1 MTNRSIIKS
10 SSGLAGVIEALLL
23 VAMVSIIISMIQLV
37 YIPEIMEQREAEH
50 MDAVE
55 NQFSFLKSTID
66 LQTALGKNMPQSSP
80 ITLGSREL
88 PYLVTARA
96 FGQLDIVDA
105 HRTDSV
111 LRVNPNLVGTGQFN
125 GQFSVPLTS
134 FIYEAYNS
142 YFVHQIYVLEGG
154 AVMMVQPDGETSKV
168 EPSIT
173 VKNESECIV
182 ISYNLP
188 ILKSISGKNATAGIK
203 NCFVR
208 TNRSHNETYTCDL
221 TNPTTNYIRFS
232 SDYLDA
238 WNQTLCGL
246 LEEEIKNGYVT
257 IKIESEPY
265 PCVEIR
271 KRIPEPPKDDK
282 DIRLNLEVVYI
293 GAQIGP
299 GIVTS

>member
-1 MTNRSIIKS
+1 MTSRSIIKDT
-10 SSGLAGVIEALLL
+10 SGLAGVIEALLL

-50 MDAVE
+50 MDTVE

-105 HRTDSV
+105 GRTDSV
-111 LRVNPNLVGTGQFN
+111 LRVNPNLVGTGQFSGEFN
-125 GQFSVPLTS
+125 VPLTS

-154 AVMMVQPDGETSKV
+154 AVLMVQPDGETSKV

-173 VKNESECIV
+173 VKNESDLVV

-208 TNRSHNETYTCDL
+208 TNRSHNETYTSEL
-221 TNPTTNYIRFS
+221 TAGNHYIRFS
-232 SDYLDA
+232 SDYIDA

-246 LEEEIKNGYVT
+246 LEEEIKNEYVT
-257 IKIESEPY
+257 VKIESEPN

-271 KRIPEPPKDDK
+271 KGPATDPEK